1 MQSFNFYFDCSAC
14 ETCGGKCCTGE
25 RGYIFCNV
33 DELKLIASF
42 LKLPFDDFTQKYVKK
57 VGYKYSLIEKPD
69 VQVEDSYACIFF
81 DTIKRKCQIY
91 PVRPKQCRTF
101 PFWNNFLDENSQD
114 FRYLIQMCKGVK
126 IDKKDN

>member
-1 MQSFNFYFDCSAC
+1 MQSFNFSFDSSAC

-25 RGYIFCNV
+25 SGYIFCSI

-42 LKLPFDDFTQKYVKK
+42 LKLPFNDFTQKYVKK

-69 VQVEDSYACIFF
+69 IQAKSYACIFF
-81 DTIKRKCQIY
+81 DTTSRKCQIY
-91 PVRPKQCRTF
+91 PIRPKQCQTF
-101 PFWNNFLDENSQD
+101 PFWDSFLDRNSQE
-114 FRYLIQMCKGVK
+114 FRSLIEMCKGVK